1 MTLKAKN
8 TKKIS
13 WQQKWSGHGRTVRTA
28 TTALNVDA
36 NVTRNGILAIAAFA
50 ALFETEY
57 GQCSVV
63 NIIMQDVHRV

>member
-8 TKKIS
+8 TKKNS

-50 ALFETEY
+50 ALFETE
-57 GQCSVV
+57 
-63 NIIMQDVHRV
+63 